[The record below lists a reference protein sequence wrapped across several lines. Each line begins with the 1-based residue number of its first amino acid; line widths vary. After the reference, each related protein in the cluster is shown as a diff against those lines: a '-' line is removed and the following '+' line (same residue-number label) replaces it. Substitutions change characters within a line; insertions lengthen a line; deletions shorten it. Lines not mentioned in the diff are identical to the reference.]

1 MLTFMVIGAQRAGST
16 WLFTCLAGIDLYSRL
31 QKSNPNLSREA
42 LEAEY
47 TSATKKGETSTGNIQ
62 NEINFW
68 SNFEPEKIAW
78 YKSLF
83 SHNDIGGDI
92 SPTYAL
98 LDVSTIEKI
107 HQHFPDLKIIF
118 ILRNPIER
126 AWSQARMH
134 IVHQKL
140 NYDDLTDDWFIQEFT
155 QDHSLKMGDY
165 EQTIRTWVSV
175 FPFEQFK
182 LMLYDNLSH
191 DPKAFLEEICAYI
204 NIPKAHIYRVWPS
217 AFINKKINVNALAPP
232 ITDTLRPILQSLYA
246 DNITSLSEALQLNLS
261 HWLSPNS

>member
-31 QKSNPNLSREA
+31 QKSNCDISQKA
-42 LEAEY
+42 LKAEY
-47 TSATKKGETSTGNIQ
+47 ISATKKGEASTGNIQ

-68 SNFEPEKIAW
+68 SNFDSEKIAW
-78 YKSLF
+78 YESLF

-92 SPTYAL
+92 SPHYAL
-98 LDVSTIEKI
+98 LDVSMIKKI
-107 HQHFPDLKIIF
+107 HQYFSHLKIIF
-118 ILRNPIER
+118 ILRNPIDR

-140 NYDDLTDDWFIQEFT
+140 NYEDVSDDWFIREFI

-165 EQTIRTWVSV
+165 EKTIRAWVSV

-182 LMLYDNLSH
+182 LMLYDNLAQ
-191 DPKAFLEEICAYI
+191 DPKAFLEVVCDYV
-204 NIPKAHIYRVWPS
+204 NIPIEHIYRVWPS
-217 AFINKKINVNALAPP
+217 SFINKKINVNKLSPP
-232 ITDTLRPILQSLYA
+232 IRDTLQPILHGLYA
-246 DNITSLSEALQLNLS
+246 SNIRSLSEALQLDLS
-261 HWLSPNS
+261 SWTLPNT